1 MYTMIF
7 HVKISLAGLLSENS
21 RYKALQ
27 TSPPPPA
34 MIILSPPIKEDF
46 KGSERD
52 LEQSVYEGTHL

>member
-27 TSPPPPA
+27 TSPPPG
-34 MIILSPPIKEDF
+34 DDY
-46 KGSERD
+46 SEP
-52 LEQSVYEGTHL
+52 SY